1 MCITIPM
8 QIVRTE
14 PGMAW
19 CQGRGEERRVDMSLI
34 GDQPVGQWVLV
45 FLDSA
50 RDVVDET
57 TALQITRALDAVEAV
72 MRGEPVDP
80 TVFDD
85 LVRREPEIPESLR
98 GDKAH

>member
-8 QIVRTE
+8 QIVRAE
-14 PGMAW
+14 PGVAW

-50 RDVVDET
+50 RDVIDERS
-57 TALQITRALDAVEAV
+57 ALQITRALDAVEAV
-72 MRGEPVDP
+72 MRGEPVDDS
-80 TVFDD
+80 VFDD
-85 LVRREPEIPESLR
+85 LVGREPQIPESLK
-98 GDKAH
+98 GH